1 MSNLQY
7 LTWEINLGSLMEV
20 ACLAMQSA
28 SDMKQED
35 VCALWG
41 LILVLG
47 TLYRLVCS
55 RITHDLV
62 LMCQA
67 QIKK

>member
-1 MSNLQY
+1 
-7 LTWEINLGSLMEV
+7 MEV
-20 ACLAMQSA
+20 ACLAMLSA

-35 VCALWG
+35 MCALWG